1 MTSRFREARWHAGAS
16 PCTKART
23 GEIAPIL
30 PCYPIMALVRL
41 RRPASRDLDEEG
53 TDSIDVPAAVV
64 CATCGRGDCPGCLE
78 ERTGASGVI
87 AIVPWERP
95 QLAWPARLFATVQA
109 TTRGAE
115 GFFCALPDGSVSPAF
130 RFAVLAEVFAVGST
144 AAVVAPLMVLAIP
157 GLWLRFLSSGQTRE
171 AVALATLVGVVGFTV
186 LLVAAH
192 AVHGL
197 SLGRTASRSRAL
209 RLGLYACGWDFG
221 SSPAGAFAAAFSGGI
236 RACLALMV
244 SSVTAPARAIDA
256 ALGGVF
262 QLEGDAARRAKRR
275 AMRIA
280 MALSV
285 PAVGVILA
293 LICMTALFSR

>member
-1 MTSRFREARWHAGAS
+1 
-16 PCTKART
+16 
-23 GEIAPIL
+23 
-30 PCYPIMALVRL
+30 MALVRL
-41 RRPASRDLDEEG
+41 RRHIRRQVEEEA

-64 CATCGRGDCPGCLE
+64 CVTCGRGDCLGCLD

-95 QLAWPARLFATVQA
+95 QPGWRVRFFATVQA

-130 RFAVLAEVFAVGST
+130 RFAVLAETLAVGST
-144 AAVVAPLMVLAIP
+144 AAVIAPVMLLAIP
-157 GLWLRFLSSGQTRE
+157 GLWLRFLSSGRTRE
-171 AVALATLVGVVGFTV
+171 TVALATLVGVIGFTL

-221 SSPAGAFAAAFSGGI
+221 SSPAGVFAGAVAGGL
-236 RACLALMV
+236 RASLALV
-244 SSVTAPARAIDA
+244 ISSITAPARAIDA
-256 ALGGVF
+256 ALGGIF
-262 QLEGDAARRAKRR
+262 QLEGDAAKKAKRR
-275 AMRIA
+275 AMRLA
-280 MALSV
+280 MSFSV
-285 PAVGVILA
+285 PAVGVILT
-293 LICMTALFSR
+293 LICMTALRK